1 MSPKYQ
7 HEAYP
12 GRVSQIISAASA
24 VAIDGQGRLLLVK
37 RGREPQRGRW
47 SLPGGKINP
56 GESFED
62 AAIREFAEE
71 TGLVIE
77 IIRKLGITRMPT
89 LDGREYEIHNFYT
102 RVIRGELAAADDA
115 AGARWFPLNELYDLE
130 LTTGLLAYL
139 REVKVIPE

>member
-1 MSPKYQ
+1 M
-7 HEAYP
+7 
-12 GRVSQIISAASA
+12 SQIISAASA